1 VKKKQREIRV
11 GRCVWCGAISVV
23 MDKGQ
28 EGIDQALKDHV
39 VKECK
44 KHPMRRL
51 ERKIK
56 RLEKK

>member
-1 VKKKQREIRV
+1 
-11 GRCVWCGAISVV
+11 